1 VAGID
6 GIDIGASETSSETRD
21 PSKFCTMIKRRIYG
35 MSEPT
40 YIAYYLDRPDDIRE
54 AYKQT
59 IGLLMYYQAQANIEA
74 TRLSVLTYARDN
86 KFM

>member
-1 VAGID
+1 
-6 GIDIGASETSSETRD
+6 
-21 PSKFCTMIKRRIYG
+21 